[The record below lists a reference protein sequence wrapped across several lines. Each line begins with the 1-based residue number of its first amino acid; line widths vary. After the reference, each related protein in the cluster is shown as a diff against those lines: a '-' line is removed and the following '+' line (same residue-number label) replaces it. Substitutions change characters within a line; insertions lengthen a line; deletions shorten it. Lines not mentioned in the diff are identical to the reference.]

1 MKLLKLAMVASLLV
15 GVSGCNTV
23 NSVIKSNEYFGAD
36 ARQKERD
43 EYVKNQKEMEAYE
56 RQRAIKDAEAA
67 KQAKEEAKKDNEQ
80 RAALM
85 AWGKKNCHWANGY
98 GMTVSESAETI
109 ARMQYRDEFVSMDNI
124 HVRLLISV
132 VRKKAPIELTKVS
145 DERAVF
151 VMLNAC
157 ASKETLKALQDAA

>member
-15 GVSGCNTV
+15 GVTACSSV
-23 NSVIKSNEYFGAD
+23 NFGAD

-43 EYVKNQKEMEAYE
+43 EYVRMQKAREEHAKYEA
-56 RQRAIKDAEAA
+56 KVNAEAA
-67 KQAKEEAKKDNEQ
+67 KQAKEEAKKDKEQ
-80 RAALM
+80 WETLL
-85 AWGKKNCHWANGY
+85 AWGKKNCHWANSY
-98 GMTVSESAETI
+98 GITVSESAETI

-145 DERAVF
+145 DKRAAAG
-151 VMLNAC
+151 MRDAC
-157 ASKETLKALQDAA
+157 ASKETLKAMQDAA